1 LDIPPN
7 IYYPTQYKALFT
19 TKQKDESM
27 PSLYEI
33 SKELNALEALLIESD
48 GEIPD
53 DAFEQHLD
61 ATTEQRDEKL
71 ASYCKL
77 IRNLEARAS
86 VRQAEADTFRQEANR
101 LDTLAEADL
110 KAVEKLKERLKW
122 FWQAHN
128 LGKIE
133 AGGFRIALQANGGV
147 APLQFTDDLKPED
160 ADERFHKVIPARV
173 DWDKDAVR
181 KALQAGEGLTFA
193 KLGERGYRIVIK

>member
-1 LDIPPN
+1 MYRKTYLAARCVEGNKIETSGQVSAPGRNSRNERPPRRGRASHTAGRN
-7 IYYPTQYKALFT
+7 
-19 TKQKDESM
+19 S
-27 PSLYEI
+27 
-33 SKELNALEALLIESD
+33 
-48 GEIPD
+48 
-53 DAFEQHLD
+53 
-61 ATTEQRDEKL
+61 EQRDEKL

-77 IRNLEARAS
+77 IRNLEARAN

-101 LDTLAEADL
+101 LDALAEADL

-122 FWQAHN
+122 FWQAHD

-133 AGGFRIALQANGGV
+133 AGGFRINLQANGGV
-147 APLQFTDDLKPED
+147 APVQFTDDTKPED

-181 KALQAGEGLTFA
+181 KALQAGEELMFA